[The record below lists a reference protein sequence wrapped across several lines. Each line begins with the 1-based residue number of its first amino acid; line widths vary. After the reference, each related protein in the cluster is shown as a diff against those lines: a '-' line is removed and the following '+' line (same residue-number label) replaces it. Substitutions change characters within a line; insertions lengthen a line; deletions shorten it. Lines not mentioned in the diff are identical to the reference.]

1 MNTVS
6 IEFKKSKGLYGIA
19 SLPVQTDFNCSVLW
33 QYILVIASIPQDGCA
48 YTLGQ
53 RETCFTDILQG
64 DIRYVILLQV
74 AAC

>member
-6 IEFKKSKGLYGIA
+6 IEFKNARPSYGIA

-33 QYILVIASIPQDGCA
+33 QYTLGITSIPQDGYA

-53 RETCFTDILQG
+53 RETCFTDMLQG